1 MSLAD
6 IYNKNYGETAEEEKT
21 ASEIEKKLDGFTD
34 EEVVRLDAAG
44 NLLDSF
50 GMEFEDGHA
59 KLAASAELLDSLE
72 TEGEEAAAPAAAPA
86 AGEVEDD
93 ENLVQDEDGNVFRFL
108 GNVND
113 VEPEG
118 DEKTAAEHEAAGK
131 IMAQGFHAELA
142 KLNK

>member
-34 EEVVRLDAAG
+34 EEVTRLDAAG
-44 NLLDSF
+44 GLLDAY
-50 GMEFEDGHA
+50 GMDFEDGHA
-59 KLAASAELLDSLE
+59 KLAAAAGLLDSLE
-72 TEGEEAAAPAAAPA
+72 TEGEEAAVPAAA
-86 AGEVEDD
+86 EVEDD

-118 DEKTAAEHEAAGK
+118 DEKTAAEHDAAGR